1 MFLKL
6 AIEASQQREYIVEQI
21 IKPKDLPKPPNYK
34 VSYSKDNSFRNLF
47 DEEKTKRKTK
57 ELALE
62 MSKSGMYDVYT
73 FRKKK
78 GKLFISPKSYWQV
91 DKYLFSPYVVGSSL
105 KKG

>member
-47 DEEKTKRKTK
+47 DEEKT
-57 ELALE
+57 
-62 MSKSGMYDVYT
+62 
-73 FRKKK
+73 
-78 GKLFISPKSYWQV
+78 
-91 DKYLFSPYVVGSSL
+91 
-105 KKG
+105 